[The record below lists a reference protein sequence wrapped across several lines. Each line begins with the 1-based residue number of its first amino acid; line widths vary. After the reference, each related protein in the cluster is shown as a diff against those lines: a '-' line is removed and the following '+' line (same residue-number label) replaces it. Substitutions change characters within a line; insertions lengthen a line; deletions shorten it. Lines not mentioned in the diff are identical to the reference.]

1 MDASA
6 AKLIGAGL
14 AVLPLLG
21 VGIGLGML
29 FSNTIAAM
37 GRNPSVADQVH
48 GKALFYFALIEAIAL
63 FALVIALLLLFVIK

>member
-1 MDASA
+1 MEPQA

-29 FSNTIAAM
+29 FSSVINAM
-37 GRNPSVADQVH
+37 SRNPSVTDAVK
-48 GKALFYFALIEAIAL
+48 GTGLFYFALVEAIAL
-63 FALVIALLLLFVIK
+63 FALVIALLLLFVF